1 MADRYNMFSN
11 SRPLPG
17 WNPQSANK
25 DGEYYDKGKL
35 ATIPGSITPPLR
47 DNVFSAEELGI
58 SNNTV
63 TQSAPVSGYVNTGDY
78 NKDINNYLSGFADP
92 DEEDKLR
99 KQSRNRMAIM
109 AVGDAI
115 RQLGNI
121 YHTSRYAPSQKF
133 NNPVENEYGRY
144 YTQKKLREADA
155 YKKYTMRLQRDKLEA
170 EQKQREFQNQLKLK
184 EHDYKLAKD
193 KQAQENWQKTF
204 EANQKQRDLT
214 NELNQK
220 KFENQKAYQEAS
232 LKLRKETADRAH
244 ARGMASLNETR
255 RYHNYLMN
263 KGSGGVV
270 GTNGKRETVY
280 SPTSGASYSFP
291 KGTFTG
297 VKGKANIQAL
307 YNQMEKAGLFDGK
320 SLLTG
325 IQRQLAE
332 SGSLYIPTDLSDD
345 DKLALVLDAAGRTE
359 RGHAMF
365 VYGARRLGYQYEGGM
380 SEESKKKLVREPVKK
395 AAPVNKKPSEVKST
409 TTVTP
414 PKEKKDTVQKK
425 ATPVAQPK
433 KVETVKPKSNSTPSG
448 AKRKK
453 SYDNTNNLL
462 KSWQ

>member
-1 MADRYNMFSN
+1 MFSDPK
-11 SRPLPG
+11 SLPG
-17 WNPQSANK
+17 WNRQSAND
-25 DGEYYDKGKL
+25 DGEYYEGGEL
-35 ATIPGSITPPLR
+35 RTIPKDKVSPPLR
-47 DNVFSAEELGI
+47 DNVFTGDELGI
-58 SNNTV
+58 SNNAV
-63 TQSAPVSGYVNTGDY
+63 TQSTPISGYVNTGDAD
-78 NKDINNYLSGFADP
+78 KDVPTFITNTFSDP
-92 DEEDKLR
+92 DKEDSYR
-99 KQSRNRMAIM
+99 RQSRNRMAIM

-121 YHTSRYAPSQKF
+121 YNTTKYAPSQTF

-155 YKKYTMRLQRDKLEA
+155 YRKYTMQLQRDKLEA

-193 KQAQENWQKTF
+193 KQTQENWQKTY
-204 EANQKQRDLT
+204 EANQKQRDVT

-263 KGSGGVV
+263 KGNGSGGSVFSSKD
-270 GTNGKRETVY
+270 GKRDMVY
-280 SPTSGASYSFP
+280 SPTSGATYSFP

-307 YNQMEKAGLFDGK
+307 YNQMEKAGLVDGK

-325 IQRQLAE
+325 IQKQLAE
-332 SGSLYIPTDLSDD
+332 SGSLYMPTDLSDD
-345 DKLALVLDAAGRTE
+345 DKLALVMEAAGNTE
-359 RGHAMF
+359 KGHRMF

-380 SEESKKKLVREPVKK
+380 SEETKKKLIKEPKK
-395 AAPVNKKPSEVKST
+395 EPSTAAPENKNGAQSTQKPKV
-409 TTVTP
+409 
-414 PKEKKDTVQKK
+414 EKKDTARAQAHKDVATKTQK
-425 ATPVAQPK
+425 
-433 KVETVKPKSNSTPSG
+433 STNASSG
-448 AKRKK
+448 AKPKK
-453 SYDNTNNLL
+453 SYSNTNNLL

>member
-1 MADRYNMFSN
+1 MFSS

-35 ATIPGSITPPLR
+35 TTVPGSITPPLR

-58 SNNTV
+58 SPNSVSSNNAV
-63 TQSAPVSGYVNTGDY
+63 TQSTPVSGYVNTGDY
-78 NKDINNYLSGFADP
+78 NKDINRYLSGFADP
-92 DEEDKLR
+92 DEEDR
-99 KQSRNRMAIM
+99 IRRQSRNRMAIM

-133 NNPVENEYGRY
+133 NNPVENEYSRY
-144 YTQKKLREADA
+144 YTEKRVRDADR
-155 YKKYTMRLQRDKLEA
+155 YKKMVRQQQRDKLEA
-170 EQKQREFQNQLKLK
+170 EQRQREFQNQFKLK

-263 KGSGGVV
+263 KGSGG
-270 GTNGKRETVY
+270 GSGSGSSDGYKYQTTNGGVISMKKNWNDTQKKQWEQWMRSKGMFTDDYEERLSEATTSERDKLISNAIAFALRNNKSAEDFAIRNFGATQVY
-280 SPTSGASYSFP
+280 ASTPSKTTQSKSGNTQKKASSSAGAKSSVP
-291 KGTFTG
+291 K
-297 VKGKANIQAL
+297 
-307 YNQMEKAGLFDGK
+307 KAGT
-320 SLLTG
+320 SVANNA
-325 IQRQLAE
+325 Q
-332 SGSLYIPTDLSDD
+332 
-345 DKLALVLDAAGRTE
+345 
-359 RGHAMF
+359 
-365 VYGARRLGYQYEGGM
+365 
-380 SEESKKKLVREPVKK
+380 
-395 AAPVNKKPSEVKST
+395 KST
-409 TTVTP
+409 TG
-414 PKEKKDTVQKK
+414 KIKID
-425 ATPVAQPK
+425 
-433 KVETVKPKSNSTPSG
+433 
-448 AKRKK
+448 
-453 SYDNTNNLL
+453 
-462 KSWQ
+462 W